1 MRTVGGPSATWGNLR
16 WTATYVG
23 KVDILSNLLNSV
35 NINFDCFIR
44 EIAKT
49 RSFWKEQR
57 STEKEMEGQ
66 HKGRHDEILT
76 D

>member
-1 MRTVGGPSATWGNLR
+1 MCRG
-16 WTATYVG
+16 VG

-35 NINFDCFIR
+35 NFHFDCFIR

-49 RSFWKEQR
+49 RSFWEEQR

-66 HKGRHDEILT
+66 HKGRHEEILT